1 MPDSSATHLL
11 VPTAVDA
18 GRVTAWAGIVS
29 RAQMPIAPASAWLEA
44 PETGQ
49 RWPVTQWQSWAVPDG
64 RQGVLSARI
73 DLTGLAARSRLPIEF
88 HADGQVVATATAST
102 LPDRLPG
109 TGERPFTIMLGSCFC
124 AAEDKSGRLGRTF
137 LSIPDGL
144 QPDLTLLCG
153 DQVYLDSPF
162 YRFLVPHTKQTLA
175 ETFLANYDATW
186 GQSGDRQGF
195 QHVLSGGSSLFT
207 SDDHEFW
214 NNAPFPSFAANT
226 LLPAGR
232 HDWWDLAKG
241 LYGTFQTPDTA
252 GVVRT
257 FMIGDLSILVADTRI
272 TRSGDRSTFI
282 DAADMNRIASWI
294 AGLTSPGILVVGQP
308 LFEGVT
314 GWSGNV
320 ADWNLPDFE
329 QYATLCRAILDTPQS
344 ILILTGDVH
353 FGRVA
358 SATTHRGCELIEI
371 ISSPMSLVTGG
382 GTPAWHPPPALFPAE
397 AIPGCAQIPI
407 APITTWQRAKNHFL
421 TIELWQ
427 NGGRLNVRVRTW
439 ETNPD
444 AGTPT
449 APVYE
454 HTVQRSM

>member
-1 MPDSSATHLL
+1 MPDATATHLL
-11 VPTAVDA
+11 VPTAIDA
-18 GRVTAWAGIVS
+18 ARVSAWAAIVS
-29 RAQMPIAPASAWLEA
+29 RAHAPAAPASAWIEA
-44 PETGQ
+44 PQTGQ
-49 RWPVTQWQSWAVPDG
+49 RWALTGWQSWTVPDG
-64 RQGVLSARI
+64 TQGVVSARVV
-73 DLTGLAARSRLPIEF
+73 LTGLAARTRLPIEF
-88 HADGQVVATATAST
+88 HADGQVVAAATAST
-102 LPDRLPG
+102 LPDQLPG
-109 TGERPFTIMLGSCFC
+109 AGERPFTVMLGSCFC

-144 QPDLTLLCG
+144 RPDVTLLCG

-162 YRFLVPHTKQTLA
+162 YRFLLPHTTQGLA
-175 ETFLANYDATW
+175 EAFLANYDATW
-186 GQSGDRQGF
+186 GQSSDRQGF
-195 QHVLSGGSSLFT
+195 QHVLSGGSNLFT

-214 NNAPFPSFAANT
+214 NNAPFPSFSVNT

-232 HDWWDLAKG
+232 HDWWELAKG
-241 LYGTFQTPDTA
+241 LYSAFQTPESPS
-252 GVVRT
+252 VVRT
-257 FMIGDLSILVADTRI
+257 FAIGDLSMLVADTRI
-272 TRSGDRSTFI
+272 TRSSDRTTFI
-282 DAADMNRIASWI
+282 DAADMARIVSWI
-294 AGLTSPGILVVGQP
+294 GGLTAPGVLVVGQP
-308 LFEGVT
+308 LFENVT

-329 QYATLCRAILDTPQS
+329 QYAALCRALLDAPQS

-358 SATTHRGCELIEI
+358 TATTHRGCELIEI

-382 GTPAWHPPPALFPAE
+382 GTPAWHAPPALFPAQ
-397 AIPGCAQIPI
+397 AIPGSAQIAVTPV
-407 APITTWQRAKNHFL
+407 TTWQRAKNHFL

-449 APVYE
+449 APVFE
-454 HTVQRSM
+454 HLVQRSV